1 MARFNPVA
9 RSLTVWNDY
18 PKQFWI
24 LLFGAFVNAVGGALL
39 WPFYALYITQRF
51 EVGLTEAGFV
61 IAIFGGTGLIG
72 NLVGGA
78 MADRFGRKGVL
89 IASLLISA
97 AANVATG
104 LADQMVFIYLI
115 AVFAGL
121 FGSIGDPAAQA
132 MVVDLLPEE
141 KRAEGFGLMRVIFNL
156 AVVIGPTLGGILASQ
171 SYLYLFLSDAVIS
184 SIMAVFAALALRE
197 TRHAI
202 ASTEHAHGN
211 FLTTLSGYKTIFR
224 QRAFMLFL
232 LLVIFANAVYFQ
244 MNSTLPVFLRD
255 AHGVPPQGYGYILSM
270 NALLVVLLQLWI
282 TRQVKG
288 VPPLLLMTAGTLLYV
303 IGFGMYGFV
312 GTYLLFA
319 VAMIV
324 ITFGEMLAIPTAQ
337 AYAATLAPEDMRGRY
352 MAVFGF
358 SFAIPATFS
367 TIIAGTVQ
375 KTWGLHA
382 IWYVAAVVAFCV
394 AFGFFTMYFARPVP
408 TPPEIVPESA

>member
-1 MARFNPVA
+1 MSRFNPLA
-9 RSLTVWNDY
+9 RIQTVWNDY
-18 PKQFWI
+18 PKQFW
-24 LLFGAFVNAVGGALL
+24 LLLLGAFVNAVGGALL
-39 WPFYALYITQRF
+39 WPFYSLYVTQRF
-51 EVGLTEAGFV
+51 SVGLTEAGFV
-61 IAIFGGTGLIG
+61 IAIFGGTGLVG
-72 NLVGGA
+72 NLIGGA

-89 IASLLISA
+89 IASLFISA

-104 LADQMVFIYLI
+104 LADQLVYVYII
-115 AVFAGL
+115 AAFAGL

-132 MVVDLLPEE
+132 MVVDLLPEQ
-141 KRAEGFGLMRVIFNL
+141 KRGEGFGLMRVVFNL
-156 AVVIGPTLGGILASQ
+156 AVVIGPTLGGILASR
-171 SYLYLFLSDAVIS
+171 SYLYLFLADAVIS
-184 SIMAVFAALALRE
+184 SIMAVFVALVLRE
-197 TRHAI
+197 TRRAHT
-202 ASTEHAHGN
+202 SGEHAHGS
-211 FLTTLSGYKTIFR
+211 FLNTLSGYKTIFR
-224 QRAFMLFL
+224 RRAFMVFL
-232 LLVIFANAVYFQ
+232 LLIVFANAVYFQ

-255 AHGVPPQGYGYILSM
+255 AHGIPPQGYGYILSM

-282 TRQVKG
+282 TRRVKG

-312 GTYLLFA
+312 STYFLFA

-375 KTWGLHA
+375 KEWGLYA

-394 AFGFFTMYFARPVP
+394 AFGFFTMYFARPVAA
-408 TPPEIVPESA
+408 TSEIVPENA